1 MFSGFR
7 LSVNSLLD
15 IDFIP
20 DVNAIGQVDMTPVI
34 EMIKSGEPIDARK
47 VADKFFPQGTPDIFL
62 SHSFADRD
70 KALLLAN
77 KIQQAHGLTVFIDSE
92 VWGSVYDLLKE
103 VDDEYCR
110 TFENT
115 TYSYEKR
122 NQSTAHVYMILN
134 SALHEVIDRAES
146 FIFLGSDKSLV
157 ASIKETTEQNDEAKT
172 YSPWIHSELLL
183 SSMIRR
189 KQPERYPVRALDSV
203 ISAEH
208 LTEDKQLIVTHE
220 APLNHLREIPRQVL
234 TQWLAAPYSSNHG
247 LDVLYNLLANES
259 L

>member
-7 LSVNSLLD
+7 LSVNSLPD
-15 IDFIP
+15 IDFMP

-47 VADKFFPQGTPDIFL
+47 VADKFFPQGAPDIFL

-70 KALLLAN
+70 KARALAH
-77 KIQQAHGLTVFIDSE
+77 KLEQVHKLKVFIDSQ
-92 VWGSVYDLLKE
+92 VWGSVYSLLKE
-103 VDDEYCR
+103 VDNEYCWHK
-110 TFENT
+110 ESS
-115 TYSYEKR
+115 TYLYEKR

-189 KQPERYPVRALDSV
+189 KQPERYPVRVLDSA
-203 ISAEH
+203 ISAER
-208 LTEDKQLIVTHE
+208 LTEDKQLIVTHD

-234 TQWLAAPYSSNHG
+234 TQWLATPHSSNHG
-247 LDVLYNLLANES
+247 LDVLYNLLANKS